1 MINAGPSLHIKL
13 AQAAA
18 PSLANPPHLIAPS
31 GWRPK
36 HRHTLCQ
43 L

>member
-18 PSLANPPHLIAPS
+18 PSLANPPHWS
-31 GWRPK
+31 
-36 HRHTLCQ
+36 HRRAGDRSTAIRYVN
-43 L
+43 